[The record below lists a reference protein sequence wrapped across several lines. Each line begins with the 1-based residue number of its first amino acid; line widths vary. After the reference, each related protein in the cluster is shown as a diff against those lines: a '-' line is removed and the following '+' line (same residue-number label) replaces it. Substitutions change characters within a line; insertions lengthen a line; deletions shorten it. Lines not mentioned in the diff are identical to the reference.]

1 MSQAEAP
8 PAEPRPP
15 APRSSDPF
23 AGLPGHPMM
32 WILIASEL
40 LAFGGALIAFSGAR
54 IADPRGFMAAQDHLD
69 RLVGLLNVLV
79 LITSGL
85 FAALAVEATRTGLIA
100 RARAMLAVAG
110 LFGLVFL
117 AFKIREYGHH
127 IADGFTIDS
136 GAFFQL
142 YYLITGFHA
151 LHVVLGLIILAIVA
165 ARPSVVNVETGAA
178 FWHMVDL
185 VWLLVFPVIY
195 LVR

>member
-1 MSQAEAP
+1 MSQADA
-8 PAEPRPP
+8 RT
-15 APRSSDPF
+15 PRSADPF

-54 IADPRGFMAAQDHLD
+54 IADPRGFMQAQDHLD

-85 FAALAVEATRTGLIA
+85 FAALAVEATRRSLVA
-100 RARAMLAVAG
+100 RARAMLGVAA

-117 AFKIREYGHH
+117 AFKAREYGHH

-136 GAFFQL
+136 GTFFQL

-151 LHVVLGLIILAIVA
+151 LHVVLGLIILAVVA
-165 ARPSVVNVETGAA
+165 ARPSVINVETGAA

-185 VWLLVFPVIY
+185 VWLLVFPVVY

>member
-1 MSQAEAP
+1 MSQADAP
-8 PAEPRPP
+8 ARG
-15 APRSSDPF
+15 PF

-54 IADPRGFMAAQDHLD
+54 IADPRGFAQAQDHLD

-85 FAALAVEATRTGLIA
+85 FAALAVEATRQRMIA
-100 RARAMLAVAG
+100 RARLLLAAAG
-110 LFGLVFL
+110 AVGLVFL
-117 AFKIREYGHH
+117 AFKAREYGQH
-127 IADGFTIDS
+127 IAEGFTIDS
-136 GAFFQL
+136 GGFFTL

-151 LHVVLGLIILAIVA
+151 LHAVLGLIILAVVA
-165 ARPSVVNVETGAA
+165 ARPTLVNVETGAA

-185 VWLLVFPVIY
+185 VWILVFPIVY

>member
-1 MSQAEAP
+1 MSRAEKASQDP
-8 PAEPRPP
+8 
-15 APRSSDPF
+15 SDPF

-54 IADPRGFMAAQDHLD
+54 IADPRAFAQAQDHLD
-69 RLVGLLNVLV
+69 RLIGLLNLLVLV
-79 LITSGL
+79 TSGL
-85 FAALAVEATRTGLIA
+85 FAALAVEATHRGA
-100 RARAMLAVAG
+100 VGRARLMLAVAAA
-110 LFGLVFL
+110 FGLVFL
-117 AFKIREYGHH
+117 AFKAQEYAVH

-136 GAFFQL
+136 GSFFTL

-151 LHVVLGLIILAIVA
+151 LHVVLGLIILAVVA
-165 ARPSVVNVETGAA
+165 ARPSPLNVETGAA

-185 VWLLVFPVIY
+185 VWILVFPIIY